1 MGMSSVTYY
10 SYTLKYTAKLQQKFK
25 VGGIQ
30 HENNCL
36 YNSIQTRV
44 CEPHAIIILTCM
56 LNETQRNQQTNH
68 KGILFFFCNM
78 KKKA

>member
-1 MGMSSVTYY
+1 MNFITCYC
-10 SYTLKYTAKLQQKFK
+10 YTLKYTAKLQQKFK
-25 VGGIQ
+25 VGDIQ

-56 LNETQRNQQTNH
+56 LNETQRNQQTNY
-68 KGILFFFCNM
+68 KGLDFFLCNM